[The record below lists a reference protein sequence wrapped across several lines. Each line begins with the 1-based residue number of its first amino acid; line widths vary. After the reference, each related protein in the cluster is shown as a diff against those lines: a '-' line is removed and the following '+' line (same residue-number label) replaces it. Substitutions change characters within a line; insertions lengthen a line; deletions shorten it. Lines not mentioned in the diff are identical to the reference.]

1 MGSSAPKGCYDI
13 NLPSGKTLFQ
23 LQAERIIKLQELAR
37 ASHNVQQD
45 VIIPW
50 YIMTSGPTH
59 GPTFSFFE
67 SNNFFGLS
75 KENVFFFEQ
84 GTLPCFTMEGKILME
99 EKHKVAV
106 APDGNGGIYHALHN
120 KGVIKS
126 LKERGIL
133 YSHCYCVDNCLAKV
147 ADPIFIGYSVSK
159 NTDCGVKVVP
169 KSKPEEPVGVVCLR
183 NKKYG
188 VVEYSEI
195 SKELSEKRNPDGSL
209 AFNAANIVNHFF
221 STEFLERVL
230 TIAHELEYHIARKK
244 IKHTNLESGE
254 LVTPKANNGM
264 KLECFVFDVFPYAKN
279 LSVMEVD
286 RKEEFSP
293 LKNAP
298 GSGVDCPETSRRDLL
313 AQNLRFLE
321 AAGAKVAGDETLEV
335 EVSPLVSYGGE
346 GLESVSG
353 KTISSPA
360 TILTAEDLA
369 KVIS

>member
-1 MGSSAPKGCYDI
+1 
-13 NLPSGKTLFQ
+13 
-23 LQAERIIKLQELAR
+23 
-37 ASHNVQQD
+37 
-45 VIIPW
+45 
-50 YIMTSGPTH
+50 
-59 GPTFSFFE
+59 
-67 SNNFFGLS
+67 
-75 KENVFFFEQ
+75 
-84 GTLPCFTMEGKILME
+84 MEGKILME

-106 APDGNGGIYHALHN
+106 APDGNGGIYHALHH
-120 KGVIKS
+120 KGVIRS

-159 NTDCGVKVVP
+159 NTDCGVKVVG

-195 SKELSEKRNPDGSL
+195 SKELSEMRKPDGSL

-221 STEFLERVL
+221 STAFLERVL
-230 TIAHELEYHIARKK
+230 GFAHELEYHIARKK
-244 IKHTNLESGE
+244 IKHTDLESGE
-254 LVTPKANNGM
+254 FVTPKANNGM
-264 KLECFVFDVFPYAKN
+264 KLECFVFDVFPYAQN
-279 LSVMEVD
+279 LSVLEVD

-298 GSGVDCPETSRRDLL
+298 GSASDCPETSRRDLL
-313 AQNLRFLE
+313 AQHLRFLQ
-321 AAGAKVAGDETLEV
+321 AAGGKVVAKDGDETLEV

-353 KTISSPA
+353 KTINSPA
-360 TILTAEDLA
+360 VILTAQDLA